1 VSIKESIKMLLEEV
15 RKVES
20 DKEQL
25 ERELKDER
33 KRVGVIIQESG
44 KEIVKV
50 TKDLAKLQQ
59 EKDNI
64 SLVNSKL

>member
-1 VSIKESIKMLLEEV
+1 MLLEEV

>member
-15 RKVES
+15 KKVES
-20 DKEQL
+20 DKEKL

-50 TKDLAKLQQ
+50 AKDLAKLQQ

>member
-1 VSIKESIKMLLEEV
+1 MLLEEV
-15 RKVES
+15 KKVES
-20 DKEQL
+20 DKEKL

-50 TKDLAKLQQ
+50 AKDLAKLQQ

>member
-1 VSIKESIKMLLEEV
+1 MLLEEV
-15 RKVES
+15 RKVEN
-20 DKEQL
+20 DKEKL

>member
-1 VSIKESIKMLLEEV
+1 MLLEEV
-15 RKVES
+15 RKVEN
-20 DKEQL
+20 DKEKL

-33 KRVGVIIQESG
+33 KRVGVLIQESG
-44 KEIVKV
+44 KDIVKV
-50 TKDLAKLQQ
+50 AKDLAKLQQ